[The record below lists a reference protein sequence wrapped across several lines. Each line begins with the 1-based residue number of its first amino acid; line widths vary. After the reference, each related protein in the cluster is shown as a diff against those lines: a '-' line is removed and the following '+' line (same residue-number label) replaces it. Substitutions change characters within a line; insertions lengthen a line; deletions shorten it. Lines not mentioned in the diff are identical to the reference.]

1 MYDQP
6 NLFVN
11 KLLNQPNMKKIIFI
25 LLLGSAVVSCQKSK
39 ETTES
44 ASATPAA
51 SDTAT
56 AFDAQRKMFFNN
68 LMEPAEVAAQLQFTA
83 AEFNR
88 SLMSDPKTYTQYTGN
103 EVKAAANLG
112 IYLSDLNYSIAYKQ
126 AATTKEYFTA
136 AHELSKAIGGEKGV
150 MEFLMKRYNDNI
162 SKNDSV
168 KSVVSDLLKKSTSQ
182 LQGTEKEK
190 LAGIAMAAYQIE
202 NLHLV
207 LGTLETYPK
216 DMLPGDARTVILV
229 PLFKVALNQRGNVQ
243 NIYNFLKSYTD
254 PSDPDKNP
262 NYPYYAN
269 AFEEL
274 IGVYQ
279 RLNVEDKI
287 ANNKGL
293 EIMNDAVVKELSE
306 KVNAIRNKIV
316 SPT

>member
-1 MYDQP
+1 
-6 NLFVN
+6 
-11 KLLNQPNMKKIIFI
+11 MKKIIFI
-25 LLLGSAVVSCQKSK
+25 LLLGSVAVSCKKST
-39 ETTES
+39 ETTERES
-44 ASATPAA
+44 GA
-51 SDTAT
+51 DTAT
-56 AFDAQRKMFFNN
+56 ATADAAATAFTEQRKLFFNN

-83 AEFNR
+83 AEFNPA
-88 SLMSDPKTYTQYTGN
+88 LMSDPKTYVQYTGN

-126 AATTKEYFTA
+126 AKTTKTYFTA

-150 MEFLMKRYNDNI
+150 MEFLMKRYNDNL

-168 KSVVSDLLKKSTSQ
+168 KSVVTDLLKNSTSK

-207 LGTLETYPK
+207 LGTLESYPK

-243 NIYNFLKSYTD
+243 NIYNFLKSYSD

-274 IGVYQ
+274 IAVYQ
-279 RLNVEDKI
+279 KLNVEEKI
-287 ANNKGL
+287 ATNKGL